1 MKPLAF
7 LFTFL
12 CLFATTSLFAQNPK
26 QIEADLLK
34 SFSRIEY
41 WSGQRGTD
49 TSGAWIDSLETA
61 NDRFGK
67 KLQAI
72 AIKFPATINQQ
83 FDSLDKNGPII
94 LSSDDGALRI
104 YTWDTE
110 TGGTMHNFENVLQY
124 RSGSNTYAILDTGS
138 DVKEVYV
145 YTYRSL
151 GTLKISNNTY
161 YLATFYGQ
169 FSNKD
174 LGRGIR
180 IFTISNGKLN
190 DAKLIKTQSG
200 LHSKLHYEYDYF
212 SVSQNDP
219 NDDIVYDPI
228 KKTISFPVVED
239 GGKVTDKRIVYK
251 FTGQYF
257 ERGKY

>member
-67 KLQAI
+67 KLQVI
-72 AIKFPATINQQ
+72 AIKYPATINQQ
-83 FDSLDKNGPII
+83 FDSLDKDGPII

-124 RSGSNTYAILDTGS
+124 RSGSNTYAILDIGS

-151 GTLKISNNTY
+151 GTLKIGNNTY

-200 LHSKLHYEYDYF
+200 LHNKLHYEYDYF

>member
-83 FDSLDKNGPII
+83 FDSLDKDGPII

-124 RSGSNTYAILDTGS
+124 RSGNNIYAILDTGS

-151 GTLKISNNTY
+151 GTLKIGNNTY
-161 YLATFYGQ
+161 YLAIFYGQ

-212 SVSQNDP
+212 SVSQNEP

-228 KKTISFPVVED
+228 KKTISFPVIED